1 MKFTTNI
8 IAVSLQITER
18 GNESIKIILAILL
31 FCVATIALSKFN
43 NSDLFRSVTKNFFR
57 FKLVE
62 SNFNNENRIGFVAS
76 ILLNINFILSL
87 TICFFLAFTNF
98 VAGNEALIY
107 ALCFSAYLIIIQQIS
122 FRLVALLSGEHMVS
136 EEIGVLTKQIWHMAG
151 LLFLIIALI
160 WALNQQSTL
169 TVFRFYFII
178 LLTLF
183 AFRYIKGIF
192 LCHKMGIK
200 WYYLFLYLC
209 TLEIM
214 PSLLLFNFLL
224 KDLVYF

>member
-1 MKFTTNI
+1 MKITTNI

-43 NSDLFRSVTKNFFR
+43 NSDLFRSVTKSFFR
-57 FKLVE
+57 FKLLE
-62 SNFNNENRIGFVAS
+62 SNFNDENRIGFGAS
-76 ILLNINFILSL
+76 FLLNINFILSL

-98 VAGNEALIY
+98 VSGNEALIY

-169 TVFRFYFII
+169 AVSRFYFII

-214 PSLLLFNFLL
+214 PSLLLYN
-224 KDLVYF
+224 LVL

>member
-1 MKFTTNI
+1 MKITTNI

-31 FCVATIALSKFN
+31 FCVTTIALSKFN
-43 NSDLFRSVTKNFFR
+43 NSDLFRSITKSFFR
-57 FKLVE
+57 FKLIE
-62 SNFNNENRIGFVAS
+62 NNFNDENRIGFAAS

-98 VAGNEALIY
+98 VSGNEALIY

-122 FRLVALLSGEHMVS
+122 FRLVALLSGEHMIS

-169 TVFRFYFII
+169 TVSRFYFII

-214 PSLLLFNFLL
+214 PSLLLFN
-224 KDLVYF
+224 LVL

>member
-43 NSDLFRSVTKNFFR
+43 NSDLFRSITKSFFR
-57 FKLVE
+57 FKLLE
-62 SNFNNENRIGFVAS
+62 NNFNDENRIGFGTS

-98 VAGNEALIY
+98 VSGNEALIY

-169 TVFRFYFII
+169 TVSRFYFII

-214 PSLLLFNFLL
+214 PSLLLYN
-224 KDLVYF
+224 LVL

>member
-1 MKFTTNI
+1 MKITTNI

-57 FKLVE
+57 FKLLE
-62 SNFNNENRIGFVAS
+62 SNFNDENRIGFSAS
-76 ILLNINFILSL
+76 FLLNINFILSL

-169 TVFRFYFII
+169 TVSRFYFII

-214 PSLLLFNFLL
+214 PSLLLYN
-224 KDLVYF
+224 LVL

>member
-1 MKFTTNI
+1 MKITTNI

-43 NSDLFRSVTKNFFR
+43 NSDLFRSITKSFFR
-57 FKLVE
+57 FKLIE
-62 SNFNNENRIGFVAS
+62 NNFNDENRIGFGTS

-98 VAGNEALIY
+98 VSGNEALIY

-169 TVFRFYFII
+169 AVSRFYFII

-214 PSLLLFNFLL
+214 PSLLLYNLML
-224 KDLVYF
+224 

>member
-57 FKLVE
+57 FKLLE
-62 SNFNNENRIGFVAS
+62 SNFNDENRIGFSAS
-76 ILLNINFILSL
+76 FLLNINFILSL

-98 VAGNEALIY
+98 VSGNEALIY

-169 TVFRFYFII
+169 AVSRFYFII

-214 PSLLLFNFLL
+214 PSLLLYN
-224 KDLVYF
+224 LVL

>member
-1 MKFTTNI
+1 MRFTTNI

-57 FKLVE
+57 FKLLE
-62 SNFNNENRIGFVAS
+62 SNFNDENRIGFSAS
-76 ILLNINFILSL
+76 FLLNINFILSL

-98 VAGNEALIY
+98 VSGNEALIY

-169 TVFRFYFII
+169 AVSRFYFII

-214 PSLLLFNFLL
+214 PSLLLYN
-224 KDLVYF
+224 LVL

>member
-1 MKFTTNI
+1 MKITTNI

-31 FCVATIALSKFN
+31 FCVTTIALSKFN
-43 NSDLFRSVTKNFFR
+43 NSDLFRSITKSFFR
-57 FKLVE
+57 FKLIE
-62 SNFNNENRIGFVAS
+62 NNFNDENRIGFAAS

-98 VAGNEALIY
+98 VSGNEALIY

-122 FRLVALLSGEHMVS
+122 FRLVALLSGEHMIS

-160 WALNQQSTL
+160 LALNQQSTL
-169 TVFRFYFII
+169 AISRFYFII

-214 PSLLLFNFLL
+214 PSLLLYN
-224 KDLVYF
+224 LVL

>member
-1 MKFTTNI
+1 MRFTTNI

-43 NSDLFRSVTKNFFR
+43 NSDLFRSITKSFFR
-57 FKLVE
+57 FKLIE
-62 SNFNNENRIGFVAS
+62 NNFNDENRIGFAAS

-98 VAGNEALIY
+98 VSGNEALIY
-107 ALCFSAYLIIIQQIS
+107 ALCFSAYLIIMQQIS
-122 FRLVALLSGEHMVS
+122 FRLVALLSGEHMIS

-169 TVFRFYFII
+169 AVSRFYFII

-214 PSLLLFNFLL
+214 PSLLLYN
-224 KDLVYF
+224 LVL

>member
-57 FKLVE
+57 FKLLE
-62 SNFNNENRIGFVAS
+62 SNFNDENRIGFAAS
-76 ILLNINFILSL
+76 FLLNINFILSL

-98 VAGNEALIY
+98 VSGNEALIY
-107 ALCFSAYLIIIQQIS
+107 ALCFSTYLIIIQQIS

-169 TVFRFYFII
+169 AVSRFYFII

-214 PSLLLFNFLL
+214 PSLLLYN
-224 KDLVYF
+224 LVL

>member
-1 MKFTTNI
+1 MRFTTNI

-57 FKLVE
+57 FKLLE
-62 SNFNNENRIGFVAS
+62 SNFNDENRIGFAAS
-76 ILLNINFILSL
+76 FLLNINFILSL

-98 VAGNEALIY
+98 VSGNEALIY

-169 TVFRFYFII
+169 AVSRFYFII

-214 PSLLLFNFLL
+214 PSLLLYN
-224 KDLVYF
+224 LVL

>member
-1 MKFTTNI
+1 MKITTNI

-31 FCVATIALSKFN
+31 FCVTTIALSKFN
-43 NSDLFRSVTKNFFR
+43 NSDLFRSITKSFFR
-57 FKLVE
+57 FKLIE
-62 SNFNNENRIGFVAS
+62 NNFNDENRIGFAAS

-98 VAGNEALIY
+98 VSGNEALIY

-122 FRLVALLSGEHMVS
+122 FRLVALLSGEHMIS

-169 TVFRFYFII
+169 AISRFYFII

-183 AFRYIKGIF
+183 VFRYIKGIF

-214 PSLLLFNFLL
+214 PSLLLYN
-224 KDLVYF
+224 LVL

>member
-1 MKFTTNI
+1 MRFTTNI

-57 FKLVE
+57 FKLLE
-62 SNFNNENRIGFVAS
+62 SNFNDENRIGFAAS
-76 ILLNINFILSL
+76 FLLNINFILSL

-98 VAGNEALIY
+98 VSGNEALIY

-136 EEIGVLTKQIWHMAG
+136 EEISVLTKQIWHMAG

-169 TVFRFYFII
+169 AVSRFYFII

-214 PSLLLFNFLL
+214 PSLLLYN
-224 KDLVYF
+224 LVL

>member
-1 MKFTTNI
+1 MKITTNI

-57 FKLVE
+57 FKLLE
-62 SNFNNENRIGFVAS
+62 SNFNDENRIGFSAS
-76 ILLNINFILSL
+76 FLLNINFILSL

-98 VAGNEALIY
+98 VSGNEALIY

-169 TVFRFYFII
+169 ALSRFYFII

-214 PSLLLFNFLL
+214 PSLLLYN
-224 KDLVYF
+224 LVL

>member
-1 MKFTTNI
+1 MKITTNI

-31 FCVATIALSKFN
+31 FCVTTIALSKFN

-57 FKLVE
+57 FKLLE
-62 SNFNNENRIGFVAS
+62 SNFNDENRIGFSAS
-76 ILLNINFILSL
+76 FLLNINFILSL

-98 VAGNEALIY
+98 VSGNEALIY
-107 ALCFSAYLIIIQQIS
+107 ALCFSAYLIIMQQIS
-122 FRLVALLSGEHMVS
+122 FRLVALLSGEHMIS

-169 TVFRFYFII
+169 AVSRFYFII

-214 PSLLLFNFLL
+214 PSLLLYN
-224 KDLVYF
+224 LVL

>member
-1 MKFTTNI
+1 MKITTNI

-43 NSDLFRSVTKNFFR
+43 NSDLFRSITKSFFR
-57 FKLVE
+57 FKLIE
-62 SNFNNENRIGFVAS
+62 NNFNDENRIGFGTS

-98 VAGNEALIY
+98 VSVNEALFY
-107 ALCFSAYLIIIQQIS
+107 ALCLSSYLIIIQQIS
-122 FRLVALLSGEHMVS
+122 FRLATLLSGEHLIS

-169 TVFRFYFII
+169 TVSRFYFII

-214 PSLLLFNFLL
+214 PSLLLYN
-224 KDLVYF
+224 LVL

>member
-57 FKLVE
+57 FKLLE
-62 SNFNNENRIGFVAS
+62 SNFNNENRIGFAAS
-76 ILLNINFILSL
+76 ILLNINFIISL

-98 VAGNEALIY
+98 VSGNEALIY
-107 ALCFSAYLIIIQQIS
+107 ALCFSAYLIVIQQIS
-122 FRLVALLSGEHMVS
+122 FRLVALLSGEHMIS

-169 TVFRFYFII
+169 AISRFYFII

-214 PSLLLFNFLL
+214 PSLLLYN
-224 KDLVYF
+224 LVL

>member
-1 MKFTTNI
+1 MKITTNI

-57 FKLVE
+57 FKLLE
-62 SNFNNENRIGFVAS
+62 SNFNDENRIGFSAS
-76 ILLNINFILSL
+76 FLLNINFILSL

-98 VAGNEALIY
+98 VSGNEALIY

-122 FRLVALLSGEHMVS
+122 FRLVALLSGENMVS

-169 TVFRFYFII
+169 TVSRFYFIFF
-178 LLTLF
+178 LTLF
-183 AFRYIKGIF
+183 VFRYIKGIF

-214 PSLLLFNFLL
+214 PSLLLYN
-224 KDLVYF
+224 LVL

>member
-1 MKFTTNI
+1 MEITTNI

-18 GNESIKIILAILL
+18 GNGSIKIILAILL
-31 FCVATIALSKFN
+31 FCIATIALSKFN
-43 NSDLFRSVTKNFFR
+43 NSDLFRSITKSFFR
-57 FKLVE
+57 FKLLE
-62 SNFNNENRIGFVAS
+62 NNFNDENRIGFGTS
-76 ILLNINFILSL
+76 ILLNINFILTL

-122 FRLVALLSGEHMVS
+122 FRLVALLSGEHLVS

-169 TVFRFYFII
+169 TVSRFYFII

>member
-1 MKFTTNI
+1 MRFTTNI

-57 FKLVE
+57 FKLLE
-62 SNFNNENRIGFVAS
+62 SNFNDENRIGFAAS
-76 ILLNINFILSL
+76 FLLNINFILSL

-98 VAGNEALIY
+98 VSGNEALIY

-169 TVFRFYFII
+169 AVSRFYFII

-192 LCHKMGIK
+192 LCHKMGVK

-214 PSLLLFNFLL
+214 PSLLLYN
-224 KDLVYF
+224 LVL

>member
-57 FKLVE
+57 FKLLE
-62 SNFNNENRIGFVAS
+62 SNFNNENRIGFAAS

-98 VAGNEALIY
+98 VSGNEALIY

-122 FRLVALLSGEHMVS
+122 FRLVALLSGENMVS

-169 TVFRFYFII
+169 AISRFYFII

-214 PSLLLFNFLL
+214 PSLLLYN
-224 KDLVYF
+224 LVL

>member
-1 MKFTTNI
+1 MKITTNI

-43 NSDLFRSVTKNFFR
+43 NSDLFRSITKSFFR
-57 FKLVE
+57 FKLIE
-62 SNFNNENRIGFVAS
+62 NNFNDENRIGFGTS

-169 TVFRFYFII
+169 TVSRFYFII

-214 PSLLLFNFLL
+214 PALLLFNFLL

>member
-1 MKFTTNI
+1 MRLTTNI
-8 IAVSLQITER
+8 LEVSLQITER

-57 FKLVE
+57 FKLLE
-62 SNFNNENRIGFVAS
+62 SNFNDENRIGFSAS
-76 ILLNINFILSL
+76 FLLNINFILSL

-98 VAGNEALIY
+98 VSGNEALIY

-169 TVFRFYFII
+169 AVSRFYFII

-214 PSLLLFNFLL
+214 PSLLLYN
-224 KDLVYF
+224 LVL

>member
-1 MKFTTNI
+1 MKITTNI

-57 FKLVE
+57 FKLLE
-62 SNFNNENRIGFVAS
+62 NNFNDENRIGFAAS

-98 VAGNEALIY
+98 VSGNEALIY

-160 WALNQQSTL
+160 WALNLQLATNFIFL
-169 TVFRFYFII
+169 YFFI
-178 LLTLF
+178 LFFLI
-183 AFRYIKGIF
+183 AFRCIKGVF
-192 LCHKMGIK
+192 LCYKLGIK
-200 WYYLFLYLC
+200 WYYLILYLC

-214 PSLLLFNFLL
+214 PTLLLYNLIIKNSAYL
-224 KDLVYF
+224 

>member
-1 MKFTTNI
+1 MRFTTNI

-57 FKLVE
+57 FKLLE
-62 SNFNNENRIGFVAS
+62 SNFNNENRIGFAAS

-98 VAGNEALIY
+98 VSGNEALIY

-122 FRLVALLSGEHMVS
+122 FRLVALLSGEHMIS

-169 TVFRFYFII
+169 AVSRFYFII

-214 PSLLLFNFLL
+214 PSLLLYN
-224 KDLVYF
+224 LVL

>member
-57 FKLVE
+57 FKLLE
-62 SNFNNENRIGFVAS
+62 SNFNDENRIGFAAS

-98 VAGNEALIY
+98 VSGNEALIY

-122 FRLVALLSGEHMVS
+122 FRLVALLSGEHMIS

-169 TVFRFYFII
+169 AISRFYFII

-214 PSLLLFNFLL
+214 PSLLLYN
-224 KDLVYF
+224 LVL

>member
-1 MKFTTNI
+1 MKITTNI

-57 FKLVE
+57 FKLLE
-62 SNFNNENRIGFVAS
+62 SNFNDENRIGFAAS
-76 ILLNINFILSL
+76 FLLNINFILSL

-98 VAGNEALIY
+98 VSGNEALIY
-107 ALCFSAYLIIIQQIS
+107 ALCFSAYFIIIQQIS
-122 FRLVALLSGEHMVS
+122 FRLVALLSGENMIS

-169 TVFRFYFII
+169 AVSRFYFII

-214 PSLLLFNFLL
+214 PSLLLYN
-224 KDLVYF
+224 LVL

>member
-1 MKFTTNI
+1 MRFTTNI

-18 GNESIKIILAILL
+18 GNGSIKIILAILL

-43 NSDLFRSVTKNFFR
+43 NSDLFRSITKSFFR
-57 FKLVE
+57 FKLLE
-62 SNFNNENRIGFVAS
+62 NNFNDENRIGFGTS

-122 FRLVALLSGEHMVS
+122 FRLVALFSGEHMVS

-169 TVFRFYFII
+169 TVSRFYFII

>member
-1 MKFTTNI
+1 MKITTNI

-57 FKLVE
+57 FKLLE
-62 SNFNNENRIGFVAS
+62 SNFNDENRIGFAAS
-76 ILLNINFILSL
+76 FLLNINFILSL

-98 VAGNEALIY
+98 VSGNEALIY

-169 TVFRFYFII
+169 VVSRFYFII

-214 PSLLLFNFLL
+214 PSLLLYN
-224 KDLVYF
+224 LVL

>member
-31 FCVATIALSKFN
+31 FCVTTIALSKFN
-43 NSDLFRSVTKNFFR
+43 NSDLFRSITKSFFR
-57 FKLVE
+57 FKLIE
-62 SNFNNENRIGFVAS
+62 NNFNDENRIGFAAS

-98 VAGNEALIY
+98 VSGNEALIY

-122 FRLVALLSGEHMVS
+122 FRLVALLSGENMVS

-169 TVFRFYFII
+169 TVSRFYFII

-214 PSLLLFNFLL
+214 PSLLLYN
-224 KDLVYF
+224 LVL

>member
-1 MKFTTNI
+1 MKITTNI

-31 FCVATIALSKFN
+31 FCVTTIALSKFN
-43 NSDLFRSVTKNFFR
+43 NSDLFRSITKSFFR
-57 FKLVE
+57 FKLIE
-62 SNFNNENRIGFVAS
+62 NNFNDENRIGFAAS
-76 ILLNINFILSL
+76 FLLNINFILSL

-98 VAGNEALIY
+98 VSGNEALIY

-122 FRLVALLSGEHMVS
+122 FRLVALLSGEHMIS

-169 TVFRFYFII
+169 AISRFYFII

-214 PSLLLFNFLL
+214 PSLLLYN
-224 KDLVYF
+224 LVL

>member
-1 MKFTTNI
+1 MKITTNI

-57 FKLVE
+57 FKLLE
-62 SNFNNENRIGFVAS
+62 SNFNDENRIGFAAS
-76 ILLNINFILSL
+76 FLLNINFILSL

-98 VAGNEALIY
+98 VSGNEALIY
-107 ALCFSAYLIIIQQIS
+107 ALCFSAYLVIIQQIS
-122 FRLVALLSGEHMVS
+122 FRLVALLSGEHMIS

-169 TVFRFYFII
+169 TISRFYFII

-214 PSLLLFNFLL
+214 PSLLLYN
-224 KDLVYF
+224 LVL

>member
-1 MKFTTNI
+1 MKITTNI

-57 FKLVE
+57 FKLLE
-62 SNFNNENRIGFVAS
+62 SNFNDENRIGFSAS
-76 ILLNINFILSL
+76 FLLNINFILSL

-98 VAGNEALIY
+98 VSGNEALIY

-169 TVFRFYFII
+169 TVSRFYFII

-214 PSLLLFNFLL
+214 PSLLLFN
-224 KDLVYF
+224 LVL

>member
-1 MKFTTNI
+1 MKITTNI

-43 NSDLFRSVTKNFFR
+43 NSDLFRSITKSFFR
-57 FKLVE
+57 FKLIE
-62 SNFNNENRIGFVAS
+62 NNFNDENRIGFAAS

-98 VAGNEALIY
+98 VSGNEALIY

-122 FRLVALLSGEHMVS
+122 FRLVALLSGENMVS

-169 TVFRFYFII
+169 TVSRFYFII

-214 PSLLLFNFLL
+214 PSLLLYN
-224 KDLVYF
+224 LVL

>member
-43 NSDLFRSVTKNFFR
+43 NSDLFRSITKSFFR
-57 FKLVE
+57 FKLIE
-62 SNFNNENRIGFVAS
+62 NNFNDENRIGFAAS

-98 VAGNEALIY
+98 VSGNEALIY

-122 FRLVALLSGEHMVS
+122 FRLVALLSGEHMIS

-169 TVFRFYFII
+169 AISRFYFII

-214 PSLLLFNFLL
+214 PSLLLYN
-224 KDLVYF
+224 LVL

>member
-1 MKFTTNI
+1 MKITTNI

-43 NSDLFRSVTKNFFR
+43 NSDLFRSITKSFFR
-57 FKLVE
+57 FKLIE
-62 SNFNNENRIGFVAS
+62 NNFNDENRIGFAAS
-76 ILLNINFILSL
+76 FLLNINFILSL

-98 VAGNEALIY
+98 VSGNEALIY

-169 TVFRFYFII
+169 AVSRFYFII

-214 PSLLLFNFLL
+214 PSLLLYN
-224 KDLVYF
+224 LVL

>member
-1 MKFTTNI
+1 MRFTTNI

-18 GNESIKIILAILL
+18 GNGSIKIILAILL

-43 NSDLFRSVTKNFFR
+43 NSDLFRSITKSFFR
-57 FKLVE
+57 FKLIE
-62 SNFNNENRIGFVAS
+62 NNFNDENRIGFGTS

-169 TVFRFYFII
+169 TVSRFYFII

>member
-1 MKFTTNI
+1 MKITTNI

-57 FKLVE
+57 FKLLE
-62 SNFNNENRIGFVAS
+62 SNLNDENRIGFAAS
-76 ILLNINFILSL
+76 FLLNINFILSL

-98 VAGNEALIY
+98 VSGNEALIY
-107 ALCFSAYLIIIQQIS
+107 ALCFSAYFIIIQQIS
-122 FRLVALLSGEHMVS
+122 FRLVALLSGENMIS

-169 TVFRFYFII
+169 AVSRFYFII

-214 PSLLLFNFLL
+214 PSLLLYN
-224 KDLVYF
+224 LVL